1 MADDGRFGDISAL
14 LPLFLSAFMSSVP
27 RDVKTT
33 TMVTIRSIFLFL
45 MAAGLALVAG
55 CGDSPQAAGTGRMGG
70 RPPAVVRM
78 APVERGSFDVAVRF
92 VGRLRAESSA
102 ELYARVDGPITAV
115 LAGTGDFVRRGQLL
129 ATIDPA
135 EERQRVAQSSAALRI
150 AEATLQQR
158 RAGLE
163 VAQAN
168 ARRSES
174 LFSQNL
180 LSQSDYDTAKAELT
194 TAQSQLELS
203 RAQIEQ
209 ARSNLAGAQLTL
221 DQTRIVAPFDGF
233 IGTRHLDLGAHATT
247 NRPVFSI
254 VDLSTIRTTLAVPAQ
269 DAVRI
274 RPGQEA
280 SVVADV
286 LPGRAFPGRVSRL
299 SSVFDPQ
306 TNTVEAEVEVANP
319 EGILKPGMYSS
330 VTIAYRTD
338 ATALLVPV
346 AAVQRNEQEE
356 WVFVASK
363 APGGEGLVA
372 TRVPVRVLQSADA
385 AQTKVAVEPVQGTIA
400 PGTQVIVLGQENL
413 ADGDIVYTGAPPA
426 GAGGPAAKGK
436 GKGGRR

>member
-1 MADDGRFGDISAL
+1 MDVSRGHIGAPAAVLERVRESARGDE
-14 LPLFLSAFMSSVP
+14 
-27 RDVKTT
+27 KTT
-33 TMVTIRSIFLFL
+33 TMLRIRSVFLFS
-45 MAAGLALVAG
+45 MAAGFALSVG

-70 RPPAVVRM
+70 RPPAVVKT
-78 APVERGSFDVAVRF
+78 APVELGSFDVAVRF

-102 ELYARVDGPITAV
+102 ELYARVSGPITAV

-135 EERQRVAQSSAALRI
+135 EERQRVAQSGAALRI

-158 RAGLE
+158 RAALE

-174 LFSQNL
+174 LFAQNL

-247 NRPVFSI
+247 SRPVFSI
-254 VDLSTIRTTLAVPAQ
+254 VDLSTIRTTIAVPAQ

-274 RPGQEA
+274 RLGQEA
-280 SVVADV
+280 NVVADV
-286 LPGRAFPGRVSRL
+286 LPGRPFNGRVSRL
-299 SSVFDPQ
+299 SSVYDPQ
-306 TNTVEAEVEVANP
+306 TNTVEAEVEVPNP
-319 EGILKPGMYSS
+319 EGILKPGMYAS

-338 ATALLVPV
+338 ATALLVPR

-363 APGGEGLVA
+363 APEGEGLLA
-372 TRVPVRVLQSADA
+372 TRVPVRVLHSADA
-385 AQTKVAVEPVQGTIA
+385 TQAKVGVEPLQGTIA

-413 ADGDIVYTGAPPA
+413 ADGDTVYTGAPPPR
-426 GAGGPAAKGK
+426 AGGPGAKGK
-436 GKGGRR
+436 GKAKGGRS